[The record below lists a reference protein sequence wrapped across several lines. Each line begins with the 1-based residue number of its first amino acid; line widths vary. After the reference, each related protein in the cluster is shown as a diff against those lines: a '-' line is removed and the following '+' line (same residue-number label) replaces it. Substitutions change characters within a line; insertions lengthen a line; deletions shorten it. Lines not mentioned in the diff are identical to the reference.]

1 MRSNGRASK
10 RRDAEKIHHENLV
23 AELQRPTGRASF
35 ALGVVIR
42 LFKDQSQGKP
52 SRQNVS

>member
-1 MRSNGRASK
+1 
-10 RRDAEKIHHENLV
+10 V
-23 AELQRPTGRASF
+23 AELQKPTDMASF

>member
-1 MRSNGRASK
+1 
-10 RRDAEKIHHENLV
+10 V
-23 AELQRPTGRASF
+23 AELQKPTDMASF
-35 ALGVVIR
+35 ALEVVIR